1 MRRILKVGYLSFHS
15 PGVSWHSPQMFSEA
29 FMNLHGERYLRD
41 GWNFWSQIFAFPKIH
56 TISIT
61 LSWVQCISPALDF
74 GLGYVTLLWLMAWG
88 QKWQCISSQPRPQRA
103 LYIFIYFHVPIP
115 SPQEHDLNSSLN
127 GPRRK
132 KDIEQNRTAEMKFM
146 KLMKFT
152 MYVTRV
158 QKHKTDPKWQCYHN
172 PESQWFTVTEVFSPR
187 QGHCGWGI
195 VTGWLSS
202 RW

>member
-1 MRRILKVGYLSFHS
+1 MKKQLSLCPISITFLVTRVNKDTNSWSVGNRTNPGVYNVEKRYQQAENAGEAERDTCGLWTSQMRRILKVGYLSFHS

-41 GWNFWSQIFAFPKIH
+41 RWNFWSQIFAFPKSH

-74 GLGYVTLLWLMAWG
+74 GLGYVTLLWLMAPG
-88 QKWQCISSQPRPQRA
+88 QKWQCINSQPRPQRA
-103 LYIFIYFHVPIP
+103 LYIFICFHVPIP

-132 KDIEQNRTAEMKFM
+132 KDI
-146 KLMKFT
+146 
-152 MYVTRV
+152 
-158 QKHKTDPKWQCYHN
+158 
-172 PESQWFTVTEVFSPR
+172 
-187 QGHCGWGI
+187 
-195 VTGWLSS
+195 
-202 RW
+202 